1 MRESW
6 MAPWIDRQDHSVYRT
21 AVSKQK
27 CGQLGKAGQRGNVT
41 HLRFAAQA
49 YCLMWQNSRTLKRGL
64 QTGFVRSAAFR
75 LGSETGYPWSRW
87 GGASFGVRRQGV
99 AAAQLFRIGITAG
112 WSSKPPFP
120 PHSKVV
126 QATESGSCD
135 AAQSMKHRCASGH
148 VRRAKSL
155 RCRRRRDRVPR
166 IP

>member
-1 MRESW
+1 

-75 LGSETGYPWSRW
+75 LGSETGNPWSKW
-87 GGASFGVRRQGV
+87 GGGQFWSAEARCGRGPAFPDRDHSGVELEASLP
-99 AAAQLFRIGITAG
+99 AALQSGSSHRIG
-112 WSSKPPFP
+112 
-120 PHSKVV
+120 
-126 QATESGSCD
+126 E
-135 AAQSMKHRCASGH
+135 
-148 VRRAKSL
+148 L
-155 RCRRRRDRVPR
+155 RCRSVNETQMRFWPCPACKIIAVPSTAR
-166 IP
+166 